1 MDPAAYEAWY
11 HTPRGAWIAG
21 REYALLWRLARPR
34 PGESLLDL
42 GTGTGHFARRFA
54 AAGLGV
60 TGLDPDPAALDYARQ
75 LTGGVDYVQG
85 DMRALPFPDGSF
97 NYCSAVTSLCFVTE
111 PQQAL
116 AEMWRVCR
124 RGVVLGLLNRH
135 SLLHRQKAGS
145 GGYRGARWDSVAEV
159 RSWAAALRGTPQP
172 RFGSAI
178 PLPGGGRLAAAVE
191 RIGPPRPLWGGFLAV
206 YLEKRSK

>member
-1 MDPAAYEAWY
+1 MEPATYEAWY
-11 HTPRGAWIAG
+11 HTPRGAWIAE
-21 REYALLWRLARPR
+21 REYALLSRMARPR

-75 LTGGVDYVQG
+75 LAGGIDYVQG

-97 NYCSAVTSLCFVTE
+97 DYCSAVTSLCFVPD

-116 AEMWRVCR
+116 ADMWRVCR

-145 GGYRGARWDSVAEV
+145 GGYAGARWDTPAAV
-159 RSWAAALRGTPQP
+159 RQWAGALPGVGALRM
-172 RFGSAI
+172 GSAI
-178 PLPGGGRLAAAVE
+178 FLPGGGPPA
-191 RIGPPRPLWGGFLAV
+191 RIGERLLPARLLKGGFLAV
-206 YLEKRSK
+206 IIEKP

>member
-1 MDPAAYEAWY
+1 
-11 HTPRGAWIAG
+11 
-21 REYALLWRLARPR
+21 RPR

-60 TGLDPDPAALDYARQ
+60 TGLDPDPAALDFARRQ
-75 LTGGVDYVQG
+75 AGGIDYVQG

-97 NYCSAVTSLCFVTE
+97 DYCSAVTSLCFVPE
-111 PQQAL
+111 PQPAL

-145 GGYRGARWDSVAEV
+145 GGYAGARWDTPAAV
-159 RSWAAALRGTPQP
+159 RQWAGTLQGVGVV
-172 RFGSAI
+172 RMESAI
-178 PLPGGGRLAAAVE
+178 FLPGGGPLARFGERLIPA
-191 RIGPPRPLWGGFLAV
+191 RLLMGSFLAV
-206 YLEKRSK
+206 IIEKP